1 MVPWSGHN
9 GCRSR
14 RKVRRGTGLVRIVP
28 RGSVTESKVVNHL
41 GSISR
46 LVQLVHDLVEF
57 NMDRAV
63 GAASLVGYMNRVTTN
78 STRGTTSCQKEEE
91 ESVPH
96 RLRSREE
103 Q

>member
-1 MVPWSGHN
+1 M
-9 GCRSR
+9 
-14 RKVRRGTGLVRIVP
+14 VRIVP

-63 GAASLVGYMNRVTTN
+63 GAASLVGYMNGVTN
-78 STRGTTSCQKEEE
+78 STRGTVSCQKEEE

>member
-1 MVPWSGHN
+1 M
-9 GCRSR
+9 
-14 RKVRRGTGLVRIVP
+14 VRIVP

-63 GAASLVGYMNRVTTN
+63 GAASLVGYMNGVTD
-78 STRGTTSCQKEEE
+78 STRGPKGRRGERTTQT
-91 ESVPH
+91 PIMNNN
-96 RLRSREE
+96 
-103 Q
+103 QY